1 MKTIEESM
9 TKIYVVMC
17 KSDGELEI
25 AFTNRMNAL
34 NYAEEINNIGFYRVE
49 VVEIQLKEGN

>member
-34 NYAEEINNIGFYRVE
+34 NYAEEINNIGFYRV
-49 VVEIQLKEGN
+49 